1 MPDWE
6 PEIKGRRVTKMACH
20 LDTFS
25 SKPLEVSK
33 SIYDANFLNITLRR
47 SSSREKVSDNVADAD
62 TLFFPVFYAAPSGII
77 LPFGKTRGG
86 QKESGFPFDACV
98 PHVRHCVMKFEK
110 MRGHSV

>member
-20 LDTFS
+20 LDTFT

-47 SSSREKVSDNVADAD
+47 SSSREKMSDNVPDAD
-62 TLFFPVFYAAPSGII
+62 TLFFPVFYATPSGKISFYMI
-77 LPFGKTRGG
+77 SIRENERRSKGEWISF
-86 QKESGFPFDACV
+86 
-98 PHVRHCVMKFEK
+98 
-110 MRGHSV
+110 